1 LLSAAAVRASAQRML
16 ALAQG
21 NALADWRIDMDRLPA
36 TADFVAR
43 VVKDRYPKLNPPVH
57 ARWRH
62 FVFGGRDLWQEIV
75 AKTTWPNPAAAA
87 RAAFDL
93 VLTSV
98 LLDAGAGPDWSYF
111 DAATGIRAARSEGL
125 ALASLRWFASGG
137 LSDEPGDPLR
147 VDAKVLRRLDA
158 ASIRAAFQVSETNP
172 LLGVEGR
179 ADLLNRLGGA
189 VESQPEFFGLA
200 DSPRPGGLFDAL
212 TRRAGEGA
220 SRAQSRS
227 GPHSGLEP
235 HSELG
240 SQSQLPAADIL
251 AVLLEALGSIWQN
264 RPTLG
269 GVPLG
274 DCWLHPAFGTGVGVE
289 TGGWVGGTGAAAGA
303 SFWAASGYVPLHK
316 LSQWL
321 TYSLIEPLVSAGIAV
336 CRIEELTG
344 LAEYRNG
351 GLFVDGG
358 VLVPRDDAAAM
369 RSYEVSDP
377 FVVGWRSLT
386 VALLDRIA
394 PMVGSRLGLSAAQ
407 FPLANVLEGG
417 TWAAGRL
424 IARDKRPDGGP
435 PFQISSDG
443 TVF

>member
-1 LLSAAAVRASAQRML
+1 
-16 ALAQG
+16 
-21 NALADWRIDMDRLPA
+21 
-36 TADFVAR
+36 
-43 VVKDRYPKLNPPVH
+43 VH

-98 LLDAGAGPDWSYF
+98 LLDAGAGPDWSYH
-111 DAATGIRAARSEGL
+111 DAATGIRAVRSEGL

-137 LSDEPGDPLR
+137 LSDDPTDPLR
-147 VDAKVLRRLDA
+147 VDAAALRRLDA
-158 ASIRAAFQVSETNP
+158 GRIRAALQVSETNP
-172 LLGVEGR
+172 LLGVGGR
-179 ADLLNRLGGA
+179 AALLNRLGGA

-200 DSPRPGGLFDAL
+200 DAPRPGGLFDAL
-212 TRRAGEGA
+212 ARRAGDGA
-220 SRAQSRS
+220 LRAQSRS
-227 GPHSGLEP
+227 EP
-235 HSELG
+235 G
-240 SQSQLPAADIL
+240 SRLLLPAADIL

-289 TGGWVGGTGAAAGA
+289 TGGWVGGSGAAAGA
-303 SFWAASGYVPLHK
+303 TVGAASRYVPLHK

-321 TYSLIEPLVSAGIAV
+321 TYSLIEPLVGAGVGV
-336 CRIEELTG
+336 CRVEELTG

-394 PMVGSRLGLSAAQ
+394 PMVGSRLGLSAEQ

-435 PFQISSDG
+435 PFNISSDG